1 MSLRVIGAGFGRTG
15 TLSLKIA
22 LEELG
27 FGPCHHMKEVMKNQQ
42 QTEWFHQASKGE
54 KVNWEEVFEK
64 YQSAVDWPAVAYYQ
78 ELADTFPEAKI
89 ILGIRDVDAW
99 YQSVSETIYTVLP
112 NFPKWIRLVLPRTNK
127 AMDMIDRTVWIGEF
141 SGRFEDKEFA
151 VDVYN
156 KHIELVKKVI
166 PAERLLI
173 HSAKDGWQP
182 LCDFL
187 GVPVPDEP
195 YPWVNESINFKRN
208 LRIIKAMKW
217 MPAILVIVLLL
228 RLFYL

>member
-27 FGPCHHMKEVMKNQQ
+27 FGPCHHMKEVMKNRD
-42 QTEWFHQASKGE
+42 QTEWFLQASKGE
-54 KVNWEEVFEK
+54 KVDWQKVFEK
-64 YQSAVDWPAVAYYQ
+64 YESAVDWPAVAYYQ
-78 ELADTFPEAKI
+78 ELADEFPEAKI
-89 ILGIRDVDAW
+89 VLGIRDADAW
-99 YQSVSETIYTVLP
+99 YQSVSETIYVVAL
-112 NFPKWIRLVLPRTNK
+112 NFPKWLGLILSRVK
-127 AMDMIDRTVWIGEF
+127 KVDDMVNRTVWVGEF

-151 VDVYN
+151 VDVFN

-187 GVPVPDEP
+187 GVTAPDGP
-195 YPWVNESINFKRN
+195 YPWVNESIGFKRN
-208 LRIIKAMKW
+208 FRIIKAMKW
-217 MPAILVIVLLL
+217 LPAILVIVLLL
-228 RLFYL
+228 FILK